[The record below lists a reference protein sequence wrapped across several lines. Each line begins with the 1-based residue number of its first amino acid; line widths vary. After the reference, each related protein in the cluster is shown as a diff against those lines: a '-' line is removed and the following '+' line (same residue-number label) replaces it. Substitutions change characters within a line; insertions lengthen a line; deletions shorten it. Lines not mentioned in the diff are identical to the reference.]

1 MTEVALRLA
10 RPDDAEA
17 LAALGCATFR
27 ETFVEAFA
35 IPYHPEDLPAFRERE
50 YAAAVFA
57 RFIADPAARVWVAE
71 RGDELVGYAY
81 AAPASLPHPD
91 VQAGDGELKRLYV
104 GSAKQ
109 GAGSG
114 DGCWTPRW
122 TGSTP
127 SGPARS
133 GSGSGRATCARNAC
147 TRRAA
152 SPGPASTTSPS
163 AACWTAS
170 SSCAAVRLDRPLT
183 DSVRR
188 AKPAAVNRAELLERL
203 RALRPWLESRGVS
216 ELKLFGS
223 FARDEAGP
231 DSDVD
236 LLVGFW
242 KQMGW
247 DFFELELELAERLGR
262 SVDLCTP
269 HSMNRFVRRRALG
282 EAIPV

>member
-1 MTEVALRLA
+1 M
-10 RPDDAEA
+10 
-17 LAALGCATFR
+17 
-27 ETFVEAFA
+27 
-35 IPYHPEDLPAFRERE
+35 
-50 YAAAVFA
+50 
-57 RFIADPAARVWVAE
+57 
-71 RGDELVGYAY
+71 
-81 AAPASLPHPD
+81 
-91 VQAGDGELKRLYV
+91 
-104 GSAKQ
+104 
-109 GAGSG
+109 
-114 DGCWTPRW
+114 
-122 TGSTP
+122 
-127 SGPARS
+127 
-133 GSGSGRATCARNAC
+133 
-147 TRRAA
+147 
-152 SPGPASTTSPS
+152 
-163 AACWTAS
+163 
-170 SSCAAVRLDRPLT
+170 
-183 DSVRR
+183 
-188 AKPAAVNRAELLERL
+188 NRAELLERL